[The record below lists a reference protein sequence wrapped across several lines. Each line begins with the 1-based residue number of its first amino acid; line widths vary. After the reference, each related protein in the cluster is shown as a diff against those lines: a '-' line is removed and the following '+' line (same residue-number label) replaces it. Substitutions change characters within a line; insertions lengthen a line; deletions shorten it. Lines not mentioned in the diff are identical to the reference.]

1 MPRIW
6 GRKVIEVKK
15 YERFGRYREGE
26 VVVFRVDL
34 DRKG

>member
-1 MPRIW
+1 MPRIRR
-6 GRKVIEVKK
+6 RKAIEVKK
-15 YERFGRYREGE
+15 YERVGRYREGE